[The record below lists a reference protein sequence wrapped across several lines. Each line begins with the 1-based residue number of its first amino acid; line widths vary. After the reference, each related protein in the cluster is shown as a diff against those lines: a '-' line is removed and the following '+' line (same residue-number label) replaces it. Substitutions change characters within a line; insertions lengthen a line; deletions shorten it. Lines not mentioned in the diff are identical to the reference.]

1 MRRFSAAALVVLA
14 GWLGASGAVA
24 DNVPNRVYELRTI
37 TATAGNLER
46 LLARFQDHAIPLYL
60 KHGIQVVGYWKRL
73 DGDAAGDQVVA
84 VLSHASRDE
93 ARYSWQN
100 FLADTAWLAVAEA
113 SNADG
118 PLVAEVV
125 SLFMEPTD
133 FSPLK

>member
-1 MRRFSAAALVVLA
+1 MRRFSAAVIVLVI

-46 LLARFQDHAIPLYL
+46 LLARIQDHAIPLYL

-73 DGDAAGDQVVA
+73 DKDAVGAQVVA

-93 ARYSWQN
+93 ARYSWEK
-100 FLADTAWLAVAEA
+100 FHADPAWLAVAEA

-118 PLVAEVV
+118 PLVAGVV
-125 SLFMEPTD
+125 STFMEPTD